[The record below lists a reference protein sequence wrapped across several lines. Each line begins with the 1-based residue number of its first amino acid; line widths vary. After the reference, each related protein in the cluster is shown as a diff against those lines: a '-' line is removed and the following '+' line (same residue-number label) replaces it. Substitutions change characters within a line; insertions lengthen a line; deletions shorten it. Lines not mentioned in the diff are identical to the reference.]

1 MSSSAIPPAP
11 PPAPVQ
17 STAASPPVL
26 TVVVSSGAEALAKL
40 PAGALVTAALQA
52 VESRSLIQVTTSTGE
67 TLQLRLPP
75 NLPLPANA
83 ELSLQVI
90 PQGES
95 LAFKLLAV
103 NGRPFPFGPPLGPPQ
118 MGGGLLGPGAMMPGT
133 ADLLAPGM
141 GGKAGEAQGFG
152 RPATIIPGQ
161 IVPGAPPQIPGTA
174 LAQGPLGLTATVI
187 RPAPAGSV
195 MAPPGQITGQTPGHP
210 PGQTMGQP
218 QTPPAGLAD
227 LPPGTQ
233 LTVRIA
239 GIALPGSGAALP
251 PLTGQPPQQPSQPQ
265 QGQPQQNQPQSH
277 GESPEQGGRQGAS
290 QPLPSLP
297 TSPTPAQPST
307 SPPPAPPSPGQ
318 TQAPVL
324 MNGAIVS
331 HSPGGTSLVQTPA
344 GLLSLPSSPAM
355 PVGSSLQL
363 EVLGP
368 PKPPP
373 AAISAAQPQG
383 LGTNGWP
390 NLEGTVNALAQM
402 DQQAAEQLIRTIP
415 QANPRLAAAMSLFAS
430 AVRSGDFKLLASDG
444 VTRGLDRAGRRDLA
458 DRLKKDFLDLTEDS
472 ERPRG
477 DGDWQVITLP
487 FAHGAQI
494 DPIRLF
500 VQRVSGEDES
510 RQGGKGQEQR
520 FILEVQM
527 SRLGRIQF
535 DGLIQKDNARFD
547 LIIRSAQSLG
557 PDICRDIAGI
567 FAECAQMTG
576 VKGTVGFQSGRSFV
590 ELPPCD
596 AQGTRIIV

>member
-1 MSSSAIPPAP
+1 
-11 PPAPVQ
+11 
-17 STAASPPVL
+17 
-26 TVVVSSGAEALAKL
+26 
-40 PAGALVTAALQA
+40 
-52 VESRSLIQVTTSTGE
+52 
-67 TLQLRLPP
+67 
-75 NLPLPANA
+75 
-83 ELSLQVI
+83 
-90 PQGES
+90 
-95 LAFKLLAV
+95 
-103 NGRPFPFGPPLGPPQ
+103 
-118 MGGGLLGPGAMMPGT
+118 
-133 ADLLAPGM
+133 
-141 GGKAGEAQGFG
+141 
-152 RPATIIPGQ
+152 
-161 IVPGAPPQIPGTA
+161 
-174 LAQGPLGLTATVI
+174 
-187 RPAPAGSV
+187 
-195 MAPPGQITGQTPGHP
+195 
-210 PGQTMGQP
+210 
-218 QTPPAGLAD
+218 
-227 LPPGTQ
+227 
-233 LTVRIA
+233 
-239 GIALPGSGAALP
+239 
-251 PLTGQPPQQPSQPQ
+251 
-265 QGQPQQNQPQSH
+265 
-277 GESPEQGGRQGAS
+277 
-290 QPLPSLP
+290 
-297 TSPTPAQPST
+297 
-307 SPPPAPPSPGQ
+307 
-318 TQAPVL
+318 
-324 MNGAIVS
+324 
-331 HSPGGTSLVQTPA
+331 
-344 GLLSLPSSPAM
+344 M

-368 PKPPP
+368 PKPPV
-373 AAISAAQPQG
+373 AAISTAQPQG
-383 LGTNGWP
+383 LGANGWP
-390 NLEGTVNALAQM
+390 NLEGAVNALAQM

-415 QANPRLAAAMSLFAS
+415 QANPRLAAAMSLFAG

-500 VQRVSGEDES
+500 VPRVSGEDKS
-510 RQGGKGQEQR
+510 KQGGKGQEQR

>member
-26 TVVVSSGAEALAKL
+26 TVVVSSGAAALAKL

-90 PQGES
+90 QQGES

-133 ADLLAPGM
+133 ADLLFPGM
-141 GGKAGEAQGFG
+141 GGGGKAGETQGFG

-174 LAQGPLGLTATVI
+174 PAQGPLGLTATVI

-195 MAPPGQITGQTPGHP
+195 MAPPGQTPGQTM
-210 PGQTMGQP
+210 GQTMGQP
-218 QTPPAGLAD
+218 QTAPAGLAD

-239 GIALPGSGAALP
+239 GIALPGSGATLP
-251 PLTGQPPQQPSQPQ
+251 PLTGQPPQQSPQQQ
-265 QGQPQQNQPQSH
+265 QGQPQSNE
-277 GESPEQGGRQGAS
+277 GSPEQRGRQGAAL
-290 QPLPSLP
+290 PLPSLP
-297 TSPTPAQPST
+297 TSTPAQPTVSLSPT
-307 SPPPAPPSPGQ
+307 VSPPGQ
-318 TQAPVL
+318 AQAPVL

-344 GLLSLPSSPAM
+344 GLLSLPSSTTM

-368 PKPPP
+368 PKPPV
-373 AAISAAQPQG
+373 AAISTAQPQG
-383 LGTNGWP
+383 LGANGWP

-415 QANPRLAAAMSLFAS
+415 QANPRLAAAMSLFAG

-500 VQRVSGEDES
+500 VPRVSGEDKS
-510 RQGGKGQEQR
+510 KQGGKGQEQR

-547 LIIRSAQSLG
+547 LIIRSGQSLG